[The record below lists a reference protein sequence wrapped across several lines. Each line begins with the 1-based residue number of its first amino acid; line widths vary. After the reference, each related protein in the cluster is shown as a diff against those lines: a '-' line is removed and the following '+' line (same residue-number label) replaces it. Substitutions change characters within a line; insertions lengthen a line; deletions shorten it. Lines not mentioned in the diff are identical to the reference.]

1 MYLNSEDDKAIKI
14 LVVEDEHIV
23 ARDITRTLKKLGFS
37 PLNVASSGESALRSV
52 RELTPDLVILDIKLQ
67 GEMDGF
73 EIAEKIRQLR
83 SIPYIFFSAFS
94 DRSTLDRVKKTK
106 QYGYIL
112 KNTNSIDMYTTIKMA
127 IQRFSIEKENHK
139 REELLS
145 VTMKSITDAV
155 IGLNKAGGIVV
166 WNRGA
171 ENIFLWSEPEILG
184 KNIAIL
190 IPDYIP
196 NEFPEII
203 EEMSANGSG
212 SNFESFFKKKDNT
225 IVSGLVTVSPVHEYN
240 GAFDGL
246 SLVIKDIS
254 ERKNLEKQI
263 IDVMEEERFRIGRE
277 LHDNLGQ
284 YLTGILLKLKAL
296 ENSLTRENL
305 KKETELVLRIASY
318 VKISLEK
325 TREIA
330 RGLVPPGMEKMSL
343 IDALNSLASSYED
356 IQNIQI
362 TCQFSIDKDIIDY
375 RIIAQLYHIC
385 QEAITNAVRHSDCTN
400 IIMDLSSDETEII
413 MKVIDNGKGIGV
425 VKGNGLGLR
434 IMKYRADIIPGR
446 LHIYQSGRGGTT
458 VSCTIPKAILKEK
471 S

>member
-14 LVVEDEHIV
+14 LVVEDERIV
-23 ARDITRTLKKLGFS
+23 ALDITRTLQKLGFS
-37 PLNVASSGESALRSV
+37 PLKAVSTGENALRSV
-52 RELTPDLVILDIKLQ
+52 REHTPDLVILDIKLQ
-67 GEMDGF
+67 GKMDGI
-73 EIAEKIRQLR
+73 ETAEKIRQLR
-83 SIPYIFFSAFS
+83 SIPYIFYSAFS
-94 DRSTLDRVKKTK
+94 DRITLERVKKTEP
-106 QYGYIL
+106 YGYIL
-112 KNTNSIDMYTTIKMA
+112 KSSNSIDLYTTIKMA
-127 IQRFSIEKENHK
+127 IQRFTIEKENHK

-155 IGLNKAGGIVV
+155 VGLNKAGGIVL
-166 WNRGA
+166 WNKGA

-184 KNIAIL
+184 MNIAFL

-203 EEMSANGSG
+203 EEMSVTGSG
-212 SNFESFFKKKDNT
+212 SNFESIFKKKDNT

-263 IDVMEEERFRIGRE
+263 IDVLEEERFRIGRE

-296 ENSLTRENL
+296 ENSLTRKKF

-325 TREIA
+325 TREIS
-330 RGLVPPGMEKMSL
+330 RGLVPSGLEKVSL
-343 IDALNSLASSYED
+343 IDALNSLALSYED

-362 TCQFSIDKDIIDY
+362 TCRSSIDEDIIDY
-375 RIIAQLYHIC
+375 RIIAQLYHIS
-385 QEAITNAVRHSDCTN
+385 QEAITNAVRHSGCTD
-400 IIMDLSSDETEII
+400 IIMDLSCDETEVI
-413 MKVIDNGKGIGV
+413 MKVIDNGKGIGS

-434 IMKYRADIIPGR
+434 IMKYRADIIHGR
-446 LHIYQSGRGGTT
+446 LHIYKSVRGGTT
-458 VSCTIPKAILKEK
+458 VSCSIPKAVLKEK
-471 S
+471 L

>member
-1 MYLNSEDDKAIKI
+1 MYLNCKDDKALKI

-23 ARDITRTLKKLGFS
+23 ALDITRTLRKLGFS
-37 PLNVASSGESALRSV
+37 PLKVVSTGESALKSV
-52 RELTPDLVILDIKLQ
+52 QELAPDLVILDIKLK
-67 GEMDGF
+67 GKIDGI
-73 EIAEKIRQLR
+73 ETAEKIRQLR
-83 SIPYIFFSAFS
+83 STPYIYFSSYS
-94 DRSTLDRVKKTK
+94 DSITLERVKKTK
-106 QYGYIL
+106 PYGYIL
-112 KNTNSIDMYTTIKMA
+112 KNSNSIDLYTTIKMA

-155 IGLNKAGGIVV
+155 IGLNKAGEIIL
-166 WNRGA
+166 WNKGA
-171 ENIFLWSEPEILG
+171 ENIFLWCEPEILG
-184 KNIAIL
+184 INIGIL

-203 EEMSANGSG
+203 EDMSVKGIG
-212 SNFESFFKKKDNT
+212 SNFESIFKKKDNT
-225 IVSGLVTVSPVHEYN
+225 IVSGLVTISPVHEYN

-263 IDVMEEERFRIGRE
+263 IDVMEKERFRIGRE

-296 ENSLTRENL
+296 ENSLIRKKL

-325 TREIA
+325 TREIS
-330 RGLVPPGMEKMSL
+330 RGLVPSGLEKVSL

-362 TCQFSIDKDIIDY
+362 TCQFSIDEDIMDY
-375 RIIAQLYHIC
+375 RIIAQLYHIS
-385 QEAITNAVRHSDCTN
+385 QEAITNAVKHSGCTG
-400 IIMDLSSDETEII
+400 IVMELSCNETEVI
-413 MKVIDNGKGIGV
+413 MKVVDNGKGIGIV
-425 VKGNGLGLR
+425 EGNGLGLR
-434 IMKYRADIIPGR
+434 IMKYRADIIHGR
-446 LHIYQSGRGGTT
+446 LHIYQSGKSGTT
-458 VSCTIPKAILKEK
+458 VSCSIPKAVLKGK
-471 S
+471 